1 MDEQT
6 IWQERYQSIIDLEN
20 HLHRNGTLIIKIFLH
35 LSKEEQRQRFLERI
49 DKPEKNWKFSI
60 ADLQERQFWKHYMH
74 AYEQC
79 LGKTSTLTAPWY
91 IVPADD
97 KKNTRLIIAQIIVDA
112 FNALKMHYPEAD
124 QLRQA
129 ELQAIRQQL
138 MREEDQP

>member
-1 MDEQT
+1 
-6 IWQERYQSIIDLEN
+6 
-20 HLHRNGTLIIKIFLH
+20 
-35 LSKEEQRQRFLERI
+35 
-49 DKPEKNWKFSI
+49 
-60 ADLQERQFWKHYMH
+60 MH